1 MKKTLSIIFSSL
13 ILAAVTGC
21 TANVEN
27 PTVDQTGKNDETC
40 VKTCDEDKVTC
51 TGKCTDDTC
60 KASCT
65 KTHDDCSA
73 ACVSTSSN

>member
-1 MKKTLSIIFSSL
+1 MDMKNPLSIIFTG
-13 ILAAVTGC
+13 ILWALASGC

-27 PTVDQTGKNDETC
+27 PSVDQTGKDTHC
-40 VKTCDEDKVTC
+40 VEACDDDKVTC
-51 TGKCTDDTC
+51 TGKCSDDTC

-73 ACVSTSSN
+73 ACVSTSK

>member
-13 ILAAVTGC
+13 IVAVVAGC

-27 PTVDQTGKNDETC
+27 PTVDQTGKTDETC
-40 VKTCDEDKVTC
+40 VKHCDDDKVTC

-73 ACVSTSSN
+73 SCVSVTN